1 MNPASTIQNS
11 RLHTPECHLDWF
23 QWTIDGRF
31 VPSLFVY
38 FFLFHDT
45 NLLRHISQQSS
56 LPPMLLSTLSSKY
69 ARIVLQTEKICV
81 ITQASW
87 LQGTSKASSG
97 KWIKLTS
104 RKTITYYFSILTV
117 KYYCNTRPLSGW
129 FIVCS
134 RRSNRGVQREVREKE
149 KLRRKRGR
157 LSHLFAPSI
166 QYEYLEQ
173 TSWFTLNCRSKNN
186 SWVKILKQFFV
197 RLWSI

>member
-11 RLHTPECHLDWF
+11 RLDTPECHLDWF

-69 ARIVLQTEKICV
+69 ARIVLQTEEVCV
-81 ITQASW
+81 KTKKMKSLVASC
-87 LQGTSKASSG
+87 LQRTPKAYSG
-97 KWIKLTS
+97 KWIKSTS
-104 RKTITYYFSILTV
+104 RKTLTYYFGILTV
-117 KYYCNTRPLSGW
+117 KYYHTTRPLSGW
-129 FIVCS
+129 FIFCS
-134 RRSNRGVQREVREKE
+134 RRSNRGVQRKVREQE
-149 KLRRKRGR
+149 KLRRKSGR

-166 QYEYLEQ
+166 QYEYLER
-173 TSWFTLNCRSKNN
+173 TSWLT
-186 SWVKILKQFFV
+186 
-197 RLWSI
+197 